1 MDIHEAA
8 PIEFSRISELTQ
20 RINKCTNGRRY
31 TVTEIK
37 ERINS
42 EAVKLYSV
50 SVSDRFSDLGLV
62 GAIEVEGDVLT
73 LFSLSCR
80 ALGREVEEK
89 MIEFISDK
97 YQIKKIEF
105 ESTYKNESV
114 KTLLSESFSNATIVN
129 REIL

>member
-20 RINKCTNGRRY
+20 RTNKRTNGRRY

-37 ERINS
+37 ERITS
-42 EAVKLYSV
+42 AAVKLYSV

-62 GAIEVEGDVLT
+62 GVIEVEDDALT

-97 YQIKKIEF
+97 YQIQKIEF
-105 ESTYKNESV
+105 ESTSKNESV
-114 KTLLSESFSNATIVN
+114 KTLLSESFPNAAIVN

>member
-1 MDIHEAA
+1 
-8 PIEFSRISELTQ
+8 
-20 RINKCTNGRRY
+20 
-31 TVTEIK
+31 
-37 ERINS
+37 
-42 EAVKLYSV
+42 
-50 SVSDRFSDLGLV
+50 
-62 GAIEVEGDVLT
+62 
-73 LFSLSCR
+73 
-80 ALGREVEEK
+80 

>member
-1 MDIHEAA
+1 M
-8 PIEFSRISELTQ
+8 
-20 RINKCTNGRRY
+20 
-31 TVTEIK
+31 
-37 ERINS
+37 

-62 GAIEVEGDVLT
+62 GAIEVESDALT

-80 ALGREVEEK
+80 ALGRKVEEK

-97 YQIKKIEF
+97 YRIKKIEF
-105 ESTYKNESV
+105 ESTGKNEAV
-114 KTLLSESFSNATIVN
+114 KTLLSESFPNATIVN